1 MPHTHH
7 AHEEDPQ
14 PTIFGTNHGWS
25 KACNHGRYWRIC
37 KDSQCKSKVTAHDD
51 TVRAHR
57 AEKAVAALRAAAEK
71 IQREEEDSRRM
82 PPPKLPHHRQHTHT
96 HMTQLLGQLKSL
108 SGQIHFVSSDVAD
121 SATQ

>member
-1 MPHTHH
+1 
-7 AHEEDPQ
+7 
-14 PTIFGTNHGWS
+14 
-25 KACNHGRYWRIC
+25 
-37 KDSQCKSKVTAHDD
+37 VTAHDD

-96 HMTQLLGQLKSL
+96 HMAHLLGQLKIL
-108 SGQIHFVSSDVAD
+108 SDQIHFITSDVAE
-121 SATQ
+121 SAIR